1 MKLSVIIPVYNE
13 RNTVLE
19 IIRRVESVKLDDAE
33 KELVIVDD
41 CSTDGTKDILNK
53 LKKHTIIF
61 HPKNMGKGAAIR
73 TGLEKAT
80 GDIFVIQDADLEYD
94 PSSFTELL
102 KPILNE
108 KTNVVYGSRNL
119 NHARKNIILHYV
131 GNIFLTYVF
140 NLLYGYK
147 ISDMETCYKM
157 FTRETL
163 KGIELKGNRWEFDP
177 EITAKFAKKGEKII
191 EVPIIVKPRS
201 FKEGKK
207 IKWNDGVRIFY
218 TLIKYRFFK

>member
-1 MKLSVIIPVYNE
+1 MKLSIIIPVYNE
-13 RNTVLE
+13 RNTVFE
-19 IIRRVESVKLDDAE
+19 IIKRVEAVKLNDIE
-33 KELVIVDD
+33 KELVIIDD

-80 GDIFVIQDADLEYD
+80 GNIFVIQDADLEYD

-119 NHARKNIILHYV
+119 NHVRKNIILHYV

-157 FTRETL
+157 FTREAL

-177 EITAKFAKKGEKII
+177 EITANFARKGERII

-207 IKWNDGVRIFY
+207 INWKDGIRILY
-218 TLIKYRFFK
+218 CLIKYRFFD